1 MKKLYHRLM
10 HGVKKIQKKGVRVGK
25 TVLARSLAQKKYK
38 KENKKTSAKK
48 GAGYASSYGS
58 HCFDPQNL
66 HATPLQILKQ
76 DGSLD
81 ATPPKLTIDQIKE
94 MYRLM
99 VLSRAF
105 DDIAVKLQRQG
116 RLGTYGS
123 VRGQEAS
130 QIGSAYALQK
140 DDWLVP
146 SFRENASCIARGMPM
161 KCLFQYWGGDERGH
175 TYTESKTTLPLS
187 IPISTQVPHGVGIAM
202 AIQYK
207 KEKKVVLTHM
217 GDGGTSEGD
226 FHEALN
232 FAGVFK
238 APVVFLCQNNQW
250 AISVPRSK
258 QTAAE
263 TLAQKALAYGFP
275 GVLVDGNDIFAV
287 YQAVSDAAEKARNG
301 NGPTLIECITY
312 RMSDHTTAD
321 DAKRYRS
328 QEEVEQWIKKDPINR
343 LKNYML
349 KKKMW
354 DAKKEAVL
362 QEEVAAEVSAA
373 VRAYE
378 NEPEADARDIFAY
391 TFAIMS
397 QQLQEQYQSL
407 QENLE
412 KKEKKETLEKIPGG
426 FP

>member
-1 MKKLYHRLM
+1 M
-10 HGVKKIQKKGVRVGK
+10 HGVKKIQKKGVKVGK
-25 TVLARSLAQKKYK
+25 KVLARSLAKKKNVNK
-38 KENKKTSAKK
+38 KENKKTGVKKSA
-48 GAGYASSYGS
+48 GFAAS
-58 HCFDPQNL
+58 HCFDPVNL

-76 DGSLD
+76 DGSLG
-81 ATPPKLTIDQIKE
+81 ASSPKLTGEQIQE
-94 MYRLM
+94 MYHLM

-105 DDIAVKLQRQG
+105 DDIAIKLQRQG

-161 KCLFQYWGGDERGH
+161 KCLLQYWGGDERGH
-175 TYTESKTTLPLS
+175 GYSESATTLPLS
-187 IPISTQVPHGVGIAM
+187 IPISTQVPHAVGIAM

-207 KEKKVVLTHM
+207 KEKKVVLAHM

-232 FAGVFK
+232 FAGVFR
-238 APVVFLCQNNQW
+238 APVVFLCQNNHW

-258 QTAAE
+258 QTAAA

-275 GVLVDGNDIFAV
+275 GVIVDGNDIFAV
-287 YQAVSDAAEKARNG
+287 YKAVSEAIEKARNG

-312 RMSDHTTAD
+312 RIGDHTTAD

-328 QEEVEQWIKKDPINR
+328 EEEVEQWRKKDPIER
-343 LKNYML
+343 LKNYMV

-354 DAKKEAVL
+354 DAKKEAGL
-362 QEEVAAEVSAA
+362 QEEVAAKVSAA
-373 VRAYE
+373 VRQYE
-378 NEPEADARDIFAY
+378 EEQPADPKDIFAY
-391 TFAIMS
+391 TFATMS
-397 QQLQEQYQSL
+397 QQLQEQYAAL
-407 QENLE
+407 QENIE
-412 KKEKKETLEKIPGG
+412 KKDKKETLEQIPGG